1 MTIEMRHK
9 HIPEAINRLMPRSPY
24 NLSNAEMATKVTE
37 DIRFLQ
43 DRIERIKSQS
53 APNTTVL
60 KTYQSMLESREVVLK
75 WIHENS
81 ELDAEVSASGPTS
94 KASQHPHP

>member
-9 HIPEAINRLMPRSPY
+9 HIPEAINRLMPRSPCD
-24 NLSNAEMATKVTE
+24 LSNAAMTAKVTE
-37 DIRFLQ
+37 EIRFLK
-43 DRIERIKSQS
+43 DRIERIKSQP

-75 WIHENS
+75 WLHENS
-81 ELDAEVSASGPTS
+81 ELDAEVSASSPRN
-94 KASQHPHP
+94 KASQHSHP